1 MEFVVKLQ
9 NTKEYDKRSNTI
21 FLFSIKKRNVM
32 KTQTQ
37 VMNFP
42 SMTETLLLRD
52 ADSNFRRSVRYILL
66 AFAGSALITLCTQI
80 SLPLFP
86 VPMTLQTFAVF
97 LIGLTYGW
105 RLGGITVALYL
116 LEGALGLPVFSG
128 GKGGLIVFM
137 GPTAGYLIGFLVAA
151 TACGWFAERGF
162 DRSYSKLFV
171 SLLVGNILLYAPGL
185 LWLGSLIGWD
195 KPVLEYGLYPF
206 ILGDLLKI
214 AMAVLLLPTA
224 WKIVNRM
231 KQ

>member
-1 MEFVVKLQ
+1 
-9 NTKEYDKRSNTI
+9 
-21 FLFSIKKRNVM
+21 M
-32 KTQTQ
+32 KSHPQLMTY
-37 VMNFP
+37 P
-42 SMTETLLLRD
+42 SMSAALLLGEADSKIHRAVRYTLLTL
-52 ADSNFRRSVRYILL
+52 
-66 AFAGSALITLCTQI
+66 AGSVLITLCTQI

-128 GKGGLIVFM
+128 GKGGMIVFM
-137 GPTAGYLIGFLVAA
+137 GPTAGYLVGFLLAA

-162 DRSYSKLFV
+162 DRSYFKLLV
-171 SLLVGNILLYAPGL
+171 ALLVGNVLLYAPGL
-185 LWLGSLIGWD
+185 LWLGTLIGWD

-206 ILGDLLKI
+206 IGGDLLKI
-214 AMAVLLLPTA
+214 VMAVLLLPTA
-224 WKIVNRM
+224 WKVVNRL

>member
-1 MEFVVKLQ
+1 
-9 NTKEYDKRSNTI
+9 
-21 FLFSIKKRNVM
+21 M
-32 KTQTQ
+32 KSHPQLMTY
-37 VMNFP
+37 P
-42 SMTETLLLRD
+42 SMSAALLLGEADSKIHRAVRYTLLTL
-52 ADSNFRRSVRYILL
+52 
-66 AFAGSALITLCTQI
+66 AGSALITLCTQI

-128 GKGGLIVFM
+128 GKGGMIVFM
-137 GPTAGYLIGFLVAA
+137 GPTAGYLVGFLLAA

-162 DRSYSKLFV
+162 DRSYFKLLV
-171 SLLVGNILLYAPGL
+171 ALLVGNVLLYAPGL
-185 LWLGSLIGWD
+185 LWLGTLIGWD

-206 ILGDLLKI
+206 IGGDLLKI
-214 AMAVLLLPTA
+214 VMAVLLLPTA
-224 WKIVNRM
+224 WKVVNRL

>member
-1 MEFVVKLQ
+1 
-9 NTKEYDKRSNTI
+9 
-21 FLFSIKKRNVM
+21 M
-32 KTQTQ
+32 KYHPQ
-37 VMNFP
+37 VMTYP
-42 SMTETLLLRD
+42 SMSTALLLD
-52 ADSNFRRSVRYILL
+52 EADSKIQRAVRYALL
-66 AFAGSALITLCTQI
+66 TLAGSALITLCTQI

-128 GKGGLIVFM
+128 GKGGMIVFM
-137 GPTAGYLIGFLVAA
+137 GPTAGYLVGFLLAA

-162 DRSYSKLFV
+162 DRSYFKLLV
-171 SLLVGNILLYAPGL
+171 ALLVGNVLLYAPGL
-185 LWLGSLIGWD
+185 LWLGTLIGWD

-206 ILGDLLKI
+206 IGGDLLKI

-224 WKIVNRM
+224 WKVVNRL

>member
-1 MEFVVKLQ
+1 
-9 NTKEYDKRSNTI
+9 
-21 FLFSIKKRNVM
+21 M
-32 KTQTQ
+32 KSHPQLMTY
-37 VMNFP
+37 P
-42 SMTETLLLRD
+42 SMSAALLLGE
-52 ADSNFRRSVRYILL
+52 ADSKIQRAVRYALL
-66 AFAGSALITLCTQI
+66 TLAGSALITLCTQI

-128 GKGGLIVFM
+128 GKGGMIVFM
-137 GPTAGYLIGFLVAA
+137 GPTAGYLVGFLLAA

-162 DRSYSKLFV
+162 DRSYFKLLV
-171 SLLVGNILLYAPGL
+171 ALLVGNVLLYAPGL
-185 LWLGSLIGWD
+185 LWLGTLIGWD

-206 ILGDLLKI
+206 IGGDLLKI

-224 WKIVNRM
+224 WKVVNRL

>member
-1 MEFVVKLQ
+1 
-9 NTKEYDKRSNTI
+9 
-21 FLFSIKKRNVM
+21 M
-32 KTQTQ
+32 KSHPQLMTY
-37 VMNFP
+37 P
-42 SMTETLLLRD
+42 SMSAALLSGEADSKIHRAVRYTLLTL
-52 ADSNFRRSVRYILL
+52 
-66 AFAGSALITLCTQI
+66 AGSVLITLCTQI

-128 GKGGLIVFM
+128 GKGGMIVFM
-137 GPTAGYLIGFLVAA
+137 GPTAGYLVGFLLAA

-162 DRSYSKLFV
+162 DRSYFKLLV
-171 SLLVGNILLYAPGL
+171 ALLVGNVLLYASGL
-185 LWLGSLIGWD
+185 LWLGTLIGWD

-206 ILGDLLKI
+206 IGGDLLKI

-224 WKIVNRM
+224 WKVVNRL

>member
-1 MEFVVKLQ
+1 
-9 NTKEYDKRSNTI
+9 
-21 FLFSIKKRNVM
+21 M
-32 KTQTQ
+32 KSHPHVITY
-37 VMNFP
+37 P
-42 SMTETLLLRD
+42 SMSAALLLGENHSKIQW
-52 ADSNFRRSVRYILL
+52 AVRYAILAL
-66 AFAGSALITLCTQI
+66 VGSALITLCTQI

-86 VPMTLQTFAVF
+86 VPMTLQTFAVI

-128 GKGGLIVFM
+128 GKGGMIVFM
-137 GPTAGYLIGFLVAA
+137 GPTAGYLVGFFLAA

-162 DRSYSKLFV
+162 DRSYFKLLV
-171 SLLVGNILLYAPGL
+171 ALLVGNVLLYAPGL
-185 LWLGSLIGWD
+185 LWLGTLIGWD

-224 WKIVNRM
+224 WKVVNRL

>member
-1 MEFVVKLQ
+1 
-9 NTKEYDKRSNTI
+9 
-21 FLFSIKKRNVM
+21 M
-32 KTQTQ
+32 KSHPQLMTY
-37 VMNFP
+37 P
-42 SMTETLLLRD
+42 SMSAALLLGE
-52 ADSNFRRSVRYILL
+52 ADSKVQRAVRYALL
-66 AFAGSALITLCTQI
+66 ALAGSALITLCTQI

-128 GKGGLIVFM
+128 GKGGMLVFM
-137 GPTAGYLIGFLVAA
+137 GPTAGYLVGFLLAA

-162 DRSYSKLFV
+162 DRSYFK
-171 SLLVGNILLYAPGL
+171 LLVALLLGNVLLYVPGL
-185 LWLGSLIGWD
+185 LWLGTLIGWD

-206 ILGDLLKI
+206 ISGDLLKI
-214 AMAVLLLPTA
+214 SMAVLLLPTA
-224 WKIVNRM
+224 WKVVNRF

>member
-1 MEFVVKLQ
+1 M
-9 NTKEYDKRSNTI
+9 NSHP
-21 FLFSIKKRNVM
+21 
-32 KTQTQ
+32 Q
-37 VMNFP
+37 VMTYP
-42 SMTETLLLRD
+42 CMSTALLLD
-52 ADSNFRRSVRYILL
+52 EADSKIQRAVRYALL
-66 AFAGSALITLCTQI
+66 TLAGSALITLCTQI

-128 GKGGLIVFM
+128 GKGGMIVFM
-137 GPTAGYLIGFLVAA
+137 GPTAGYLVGFLLAA

-162 DRSYSKLFV
+162 DRSYFKLLV
-171 SLLVGNILLYAPGL
+171 ALLVGNVLLYAPGL
-185 LWLGSLIGWD
+185 LWLGTLIGWD

-206 ILGDLLKI
+206 IGGDLLKI

-224 WKIVNRM
+224 WKVVNRL

>member
-1 MEFVVKLQ
+1 
-9 NTKEYDKRSNTI
+9 
-21 FLFSIKKRNVM
+21 M
-32 KTQTQ
+32 KSHPQ
-37 VMNFP
+37 VMTYP
-42 SMTETLLLRD
+42 SMSAALLLGE
-52 ADSNFRRSVRYILL
+52 ADSKVQRAVRYALL
-66 AFAGSALITLCTQI
+66 ALAGSALITLCTQI

-128 GKGGLIVFM
+128 GKGGMLVFM
-137 GPTAGYLIGFLVAA
+137 GPTAGYLVGFLLAA

-162 DRSYSKLFV
+162 DRSYFK
-171 SLLVGNILLYAPGL
+171 LLVALLLGNVLLYVPGL
-185 LWLGSLIGWD
+185 LWLGTLIGWD

-206 ILGDLLKI
+206 ISGDLLKI

-224 WKIVNRM
+224 WKVVNRF

>member
-1 MEFVVKLQ
+1 MKSHPYVM
-9 NTKEYDKRSNTI
+9 TYP
-21 FLFSIKKRNVM
+21 SI
-32 KTQTQ
+32 
-37 VMNFP
+37 
-42 SMTETLLLRD
+42 SAALLLGENHSKIQW
-52 ADSNFRRSVRYILL
+52 AVRYAILAL
-66 AFAGSALITLCTQI
+66 VGSALITLCTQI

-86 VPMTLQTFAVF
+86 VPMTLQTFAVI

-128 GKGGLIVFM
+128 GKGGMIVFM
-137 GPTAGYLIGFLVAA
+137 GPTAGYLVGFLLAA

-162 DRSYSKLFV
+162 DRSYFKLLV
-171 SLLVGNILLYAPGL
+171 ALLVGNVLLYAPGL
-185 LWLGSLIGWD
+185 LWLGTLIGWD

-224 WKIVNRM
+224 WKVVNRL

>member
-1 MEFVVKLQ
+1 
-9 NTKEYDKRSNTI
+9 
-21 FLFSIKKRNVM
+21 M
-32 KTQTQ
+32 KTQSQVLHYPSLTEALVLGSSGSSTQ
-37 VMNFP
+37 R
-42 SMTETLLLRD
+42 TI
-52 ADSNFRRSVRYILL
+52 RYGLL
-66 AFAGSALITLCTQI
+66 ALAGSVLIAICAQI
-80 SLPLFP
+80 SVPLFP

-105 RLGGITVALYL
+105 RLGGVTVALYL

-137 GPTAGYLIGFLVAA
+137 GPTAGYLVGFLVAA

-162 DRSYSKLFV
+162 DRSYSKLFA

-224 WKIVNRM
+224 WKIVNRL

>member
-1 MEFVVKLQ
+1 
-9 NTKEYDKRSNTI
+9 
-21 FLFSIKKRNVM
+21 M
-32 KTQTQ
+32 KSHTQ
-37 VMNFP
+37 VMTYP
-42 SMTETLLLRD
+42 SMSAALLLGE
-52 ADSNFRRSVRYILL
+52 ADSKIQRAVRYALL
-66 AFAGSALITLCTQI
+66 ALAGSALITLCTQI

-128 GKGGLIVFM
+128 GKGGMIVFM
-137 GPTAGYLIGFLVAA
+137 GPTAGYLVGFLLAA

-162 DRSYSKLFV
+162 DRSYFKLLV
-171 SLLVGNILLYAPGL
+171 ALLVGNVLLYAPGL
-185 LWLGSLIGWD
+185 LWLGALIGWD

-206 ILGDLLKI
+206 IGGDLLKI

-224 WKIVNRM
+224 WKIFNRL